1 MPTRAEPSADAKSQI
16 ANLIDVLS
24 ESWNRHDMATYAA
37 QFTED
42 ADFVNVIGM
51 HWRGRPEI
59 EARHADVHRTI
70 FRNSTLRTFDNSLRL
85 LGPGIVLAHIKWEMT
100 GHESPQGSRFPEVRH
115 GVITGVLVEHGGHW
129 LIAAFHNTDI
139 IPLPLPAGEK

>member
-59 EARHADVHRTI
+59 EARHAVVHRTI
-70 FRNSTLRTFDNSLRL
+70 FRNSTLRTFDISLRL

-100 GHESPQGSRFPEVRH
+100 GHESPQGSHFPEVRH
-115 GVITGVLVEHGGHW
+115 GVITGVLIEQGGHW

-139 IPLPLPAGEK
+139 IPLPLPAAEK